1 MIARIID
8 FVARNRFL
16 VVLVTLLV
24 TAWAPYATYNLAV
37 DAIPDLSDV
46 QVIIFTDS
54 RARPPRWWR
63 TRSPIP

>member
-16 VVLVTLLV
+16 VVMVTLLV
-24 TAWAPYATYNLAV
+24 TLWASYATYNLAV

-46 QVIIFTDS
+46 QVIIS
-54 RARPPRWWR
+54 GISQGRLPR
-63 TRSPIP
+63 

>member
-24 TAWAPYATYNLAV
+24 TLLSLYATYNLAV

-46 QVIIFTDS
+46 QVIIYTEYPEQ
-54 RARPPRWWR
+54 APRLSR
-63 TRSPIP
+63 TR